1 VGNSRE
7 KQNTE
12 SKIGGPGP
20 KIQVGGTVMIR
31 RYVFMLVFPAI
42 LLGCS
47 TDKTIKTGVSN
58 DRMSP
63 CPKSPNCVSSLSE
76 DESHQ
81 VEPLTYNG
89 PLEEAREK
97 LISVINS
104 MKRSKV
110 VIAEDYYIHATFTSF
125 LFRFVDDVEFSF
137 DDARKIIDVRSASRT
152 GYSDLGVNRRR
163 VEEIRQ
169 RFATR

>member
-12 SKIGGPGP
+12 SKFGGPGP
-20 KIQVGGTVMIR
+20 KIQVGGTEMIR
-31 RYVFMLVFPAI
+31 RYLFMLVLTTI
-42 LLGCS
+42 LLACS
-47 TDKTIKTGVSN
+47 TDQSMKTAVSEH
-58 DRMSP
+58 RLSP
-63 CPKSPNCVSSLSE
+63 CPDSPNCVSSLSK
-76 DESHQ
+76 DESHH

-125 LFRFVDDVEFSF
+125 LFRFVDDGEFSF
-137 DDARKIIDVRSASRT
+137 DDARKVIDVRSASRT